1 MDWFVSV
8 SRIRSDRAGSRLLL
22 TYFFLGVMICDG
34 NRVCIDAYYLTNF
47 EGIKPEHVMAKRVS

>member
-1 MDWFVSV
+1 
-8 SRIRSDRAGSRLLL
+8 
-22 TYFFLGVMICDG
+22 MISDG